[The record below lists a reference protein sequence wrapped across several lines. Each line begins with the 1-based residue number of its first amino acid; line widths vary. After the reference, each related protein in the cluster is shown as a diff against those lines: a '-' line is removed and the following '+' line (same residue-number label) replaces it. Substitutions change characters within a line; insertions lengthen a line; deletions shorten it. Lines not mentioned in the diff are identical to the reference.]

1 MQKTNKTFIDLYAGV
16 GGFRLAL
23 EESNLKCVYT
33 SDFDLNCKKTYQNN
47 FGGDNFFGDVTISEN
62 QDKIPQDFD
71 VLCGGLPCQPFS
83 ISGKQL
89 GFKDIRGTEFYN
101 IVNIVNNRRPK
112 VLFLEN
118 VKNLVSHDKGKT
130 MKTMLD
136 VLDSLDYKVF
146 YKVLNTATHANIPQ
160 NRERIFLICFDRKVY
175 GDNIQ
180 FNFPT
185 EIPLTVK
192 LQDILEKEVD
202 KKYFYTKEKNSFY
215 PLLEEAMKS
224 KDTAYQW
231 RRKYVRE
238 NKNNLCPTLT
248 ANMGTGG
255 HNVPLILTDDGIR
268 KLTPRECFRLQGFP
282 DSYKLGNLA
291 DSHLYKQAGNSV
303 TVPLIKRIIEK
314 IIETISDGN
323 R

>member
-1 MQKTNKTFIDLYAGV
+1 MGKTHNTFIDLYAGV

-23 EESNLKCVYT
+23 EDLKFKCIYT

-47 FGGDNFFGDVTISEN
+47 FGVDNFFGDVGLSEN

-71 VLCGGLPCQPFS
+71 ILCGGIPCQPFS

-101 IVNIVNNRRPK
+101 IVNIVNSRRPN

-130 MKTMLD
+130 METMLA
-136 VLDSLDYKVF
+136 VLNSLDYQVF

-160 NRERIFLICFDRKVY
+160 NRERIFIICFDREVY
-175 GDNIQ
+175 GDNIH

-185 EIPLTVK
+185 EIPLTVS

-231 RRKYVRE
+231 RRTYVRE

-255 HNVPLILTDDGIR
+255 HNVPLVLTDSGIR

-282 DSYKLGNLA
+282 DSFKIDGLA

-303 TVPLIKRIIEK
+303 TVPLIKRIIESMN
-314 IIETISDGN
+314 ETISGYA